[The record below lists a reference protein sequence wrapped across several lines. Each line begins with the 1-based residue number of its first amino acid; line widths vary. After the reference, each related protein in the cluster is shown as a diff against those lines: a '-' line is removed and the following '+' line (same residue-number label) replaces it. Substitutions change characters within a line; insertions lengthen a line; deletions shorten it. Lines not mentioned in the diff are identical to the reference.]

1 MMFVLGLITGLCVAV
16 FVAILTLYTK
26 PNIQRLVTQVEAK
39 LAPKGQVFEPEDGNL
54 QEWLDSIKKV

>member
-1 MMFVLGLITGLCVAV
+1 MFVLGMLTGLCLAI
-16 FVAILTLYTK
+16 FVAIITLYTK
-26 PNIQRLVTQVEAK
+26 PIIQRFVSQVEAK